1 MIWII
6 HVLFLIFFPL
16 GLIISIPVHIVSRIK
31 KDFGKFKK
39 GGLSADDTKNSDYEF
54 PKP

>member
-31 KDFGKFKK
+31 KNLKQ
-39 GGLSADDTKNSDYEF
+39 GGLSTNDTKNSDYEF